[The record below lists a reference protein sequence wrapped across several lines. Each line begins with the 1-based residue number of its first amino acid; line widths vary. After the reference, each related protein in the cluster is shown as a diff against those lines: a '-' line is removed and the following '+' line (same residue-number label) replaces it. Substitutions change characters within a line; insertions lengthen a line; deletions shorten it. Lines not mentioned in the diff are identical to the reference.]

1 VGQFEPP
8 AMIKKL
14 PTYII
19 AFLFFVVF
27 YCPINTHGGLP
38 ASSTLS
44 PEKSYREIQQHIYH
58 FRFKKASEE
67 LQAAKQLFPSNSL
80 TYLAEVNLL
89 WWLIITEPE
98 NKNHLINY
106 QNTIDLAIRQIEQ
119 KKVSNGNIDEFALMN
134 LYAFRTRIDVG
145 NGEYIKAA
153 RSLGSCIGRI
163 EKSLGHEDEFE
174 AFCLTSGLYLFAT
187 DYGSQKYP
195 LLKLYT
201 LLYPKGD
208 QAKGIDLLAKGFH
221 SDDNILKVESAYFLM
236 RIYAHVIDQPYAA
249 FPYAAWLSKNF
260 PENMIYQFYFYELL
274 QIVDPTFDISS
285 FQPTIRIIGQNQQL
299 SPAQKRYFKQ
309 LFSNKLNN

>member
-1 VGQFEPP
+1 MGQFEPP
-8 AMIKKL
+8 VMIKKL
-14 PTYII
+14 STYII
-19 AFLFFVVF
+19 PFLFIVASC
-27 YCPINTHGGLP
+27 CPKYIYGSIP

-67 LQAAKQLFPSNSL
+67 VQIAKQLFPSNSL

-106 QNTIDLAIRQIEQ
+106 QNTIDHAIGQIEQ
-119 KKVSNGNIDEFALMN
+119 RKALQGNIDEFALMN

-208 QAKGIDLLAKGFH
+208 EAKGLDLLARGFQ
-221 SDDNILKVESAYFLM
+221 SDDSILKVESAYFLM

-249 FPYAAWLSKNF
+249 FPFAAWLSKNF
-260 PENMIYQFYFYELL
+260 PENMIYQFYYYELL
-274 QIVDPTFDISS
+274 QIVDPNFDLTS
-285 FQPTIRIIGQNQQL
+285 FQPTIKLIEQNQQL

-309 LFSNKLNN
+309 LFSDILKN